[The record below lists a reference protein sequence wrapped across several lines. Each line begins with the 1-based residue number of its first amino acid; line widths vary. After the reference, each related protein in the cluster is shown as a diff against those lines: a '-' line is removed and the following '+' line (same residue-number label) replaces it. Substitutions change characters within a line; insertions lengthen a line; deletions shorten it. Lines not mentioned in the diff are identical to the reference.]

1 MLEKIEELLGQVQ
14 QFHTKNKEEIE
25 KFRIAFIGKK
35 GSVTELL
42 RSLKMFRMN
51 RKKNSDRKLIP

>member
-42 RSLKMFRMN
+42 RNSKKFRMS
-51 RKKNSDRKLIP
+51 RKKNSDKKSIP